1 MRDTTLTDLRYEDL
15 EKVPPEDVT
24 HIAEWLT
31 EKVDALSSRLKAE
44 QREDEVRLPVGK
56 AKACRGCGEVPQ

>member
-1 MRDTTLTDLRYEDL
+1 MRETQLTELHYEDL
-15 EKVPPEDVT
+15 EKIPPEEVT

-44 QREDEVRLPVGK
+44 QREEEVSLGREQRVTS
-56 AKACRGCGEVPQ
+56 C

>member
-1 MRDTTLTDLRYEDL
+1 MRETQLTELHFEDL
-15 EKVPPEDVT
+15 EKIPPEEVT

-44 QREDEVRLPVGK
+44 QREEEVSSSGQSR
-56 AKACRGCGEVPQ
+56 R